1 MTVRRPLVQINGEL
15 KELPV
20 GDTIAGAGAGGTQ
33 EVFVQDA
40 DPGLPNGV
48 PALWVQTNVGGD
60 PTKFSLWFNT

>member
-1 MTVRRPLVQINGEL
+1 MTVRRPLVLVAGQL

-20 GDTIAGAGAGGTQ
+20 GDTITGAEAGGTQ

-40 DPGLPNGV
+40 DPGIPSGT
-48 PALWVQTNVGGD
+48 PAIWVQTNVGGD